1 MYVLQVN
8 GFFEHSTLFLVIFL
22 AFFRSTFRLRG
33 PEKMGLGQNFQKIS
47 KVRIFRHIKPLKNQI
62 KKNSPEK
69 SCSARLS
76 NRGNRGD
83 RN

>member
-1 MYVLQVN
+1 MNVLQVN
-8 GFFEHSTLFLVIFL
+8 VCFTGQNFIFGHFL

-69 SCSARLS
+69 SC
-76 NRGNRGD
+76 
-83 RN
+83 